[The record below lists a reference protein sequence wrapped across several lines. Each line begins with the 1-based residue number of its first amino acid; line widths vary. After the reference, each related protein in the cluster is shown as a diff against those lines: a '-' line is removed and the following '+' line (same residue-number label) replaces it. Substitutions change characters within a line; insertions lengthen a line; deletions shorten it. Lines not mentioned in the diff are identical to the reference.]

1 MNYWSLFR
9 ESFGKLLHPTLWVF
23 GLMAALGGGSSSRFD
38 FRATRPLADLPPG
51 LRELLGDRLQ
61 SNAPAIILAG
71 IIISIVL
78 LLFSTFGQTA
88 LLILIN
94 RLENGERISVGQGVD
109 DAGKRFLHL
118 LAVRFLLALP
128 LILIGVAAA
137 GSVLAAFSGVFS
149 QAGSSTPSFDFRNLG
164 SFFGLIGV
172 ALIVGLLVGGI
183 GVGAERAVVIEQQ
196 PIFNALGTGA
206 SLFIRQIGDFIIIG
220 LLYLVV
226 FIAVGLL
233 FACVLL
239 PVTFMGATTGSLRSG
254 SLAAPQTTGLVAIW
268 TLVTGLLIGAL
279 TAVFN
284 ASVWTLAYRQW
295 RPQVVKPVARDQDLI

>member
-1 MNYWSLFR
+1 MNYWGLFR

-38 FRATRPLADLPPG
+38 FRATRPLADLPQG

-71 IIISIVL
+71 IIISVVL
-78 LLFSTFGQTA
+78 LLFSTFGQAA
-88 LLILIN
+88 LLTLIN
-94 RLENGERISVGQGVD
+94 RLENGERVSVGMGVD

-118 LAVRFLLALP
+118 LAVRFLLYLP

-137 GSVLAAFSGVFS
+137 GSLLAAFSGLFN
-149 QAGSSTPSFDFRNLG
+149 QAESSTPSFDFGNLG
-164 SFFGLIGV
+164 ALLGLAGLAFIV
-172 ALIVGLLVGGI
+172 SLIVGGI

-196 PIFNALGTGA
+196 PIFRSLSLGA

-220 LLYLVV
+220 LLFIVV
-226 FIAVGLL
+226 LIAVGLL
-233 FACVLL
+233 FACVLI
-239 PVTFMGATTGSLRSG
+239 PVTLMGATTGALRPG
-254 SLAAPQTTGLVAIW
+254 SLAAPQTTGLVVIW

-279 TAVFN
+279 AAIFN